1 MLNIQ
6 VHLIYSVLTMAPKKE
21 TTKVA
26 KKTGRGMKKFPSE
39 VSVKCFYC
47 SKFVKQKKNLKRH
60 IQSVHRNKLVRAADC
75 NIISELFERQN
86 TSAANENID
95 VSIQEEDY
103 NNNSNENINV
113 SIQEEDNNNN
123 NTNIPEKSI
132 QNTQYPVS
140 DFQNILESV
149 LDGKLKQHAIT
160 IMDLIKTQ
168 LTNQGGSDSKKL
180 QQPTNT
186 PHLNVVN
193 PTNIQNTVRH
203 SKSFNEINSS
213 SKHLHLKIRNY
224 HSGLN
229 LHV

>member
-1 MLNIQ
+1 M
-6 VHLIYSVLTMAPKKE
+6 
-21 TTKVA
+21 
-26 KKTGRGMKKFPSE
+26 
-39 VSVKCFYC
+39 
-47 SKFVKQKKNLKRH
+47 KRH
-60 IQSVHRNKLVRAADC
+60 IQSAHRNKLVRAADC

-149 LDGKLKQHAIT
+149 LDGKLKQHAIA

-203 SKSFNEINSS
+203 SKSFNEINQSLPCLEFYYGDEESS
-213 SKHLHLKIRNY
+213 ALQSPTAIICTLCFLKIIVCERVIFIII
-224 HSGLN
+224 LR
-229 LHV
+229 VD